1 MEADRQLS
9 VQEQGTEAPSKRQTA
24 YATWK
29 ALRWLIS
36 YVGRHKG
43 LMIVGTL
50 SAIAAAIIEIWTG
63 SLIEQLTTQAEKG
76 AGPVVQQIVYTVFVV
91 ILIGVPAK
99 FLMSFGVERSSAS
112 AVQDIRNDVMRHIG
126 KLPVSYLEKQH
137 SGDML
142 SRINNDLQLIQQF
155 MIRDLAQWFYHPL
168 LFIGCFA
175 YLIYL
180 QWELMLYSLLLFPL
194 ALLVSQW
201 IGKQLERLTEEAQ
214 ANMGR
219 MNVNLQDTLGGMPIV
234 KSYLL
239 SGILSRSY
247 QVLLQLTAQKKL
259 AVKKREAWVNPLL
272 STLMISPI
280 IFAVS
285 YGSYLIYQGQLGAGE
300 LVAFLYLLNLCL
312 EPLEH
317 IPELI
322 TRTFEMAGALRRVS
336 EIVEQPT
343 ETENGRLLLK
353 ENAAPIEFQNVTFGY
368 DEGSPILRNVSFS
381 VPEGKTIALVG
392 ASGGGKST
400 VFKLVCGFYP
410 LAKGQG
416 NIRVFGSLIEG
427 ADPEQLRSHFSVVT
441 QDSYLFSGTIA
452 ENIGYGRE
460 EASMNEIIEAAKAAQ
475 AHSFI
480 MQLADGYQT
489 YVGERGGF
497 LSGGQRQRIAMA
509 RAFLKDAAVLLLDE
523 PTSALDPESESAV
536 QKALNV
542 LMKQRTTMVI
552 AHRLSTVQH
561 ADEIWVMEQ
570 GHIVEQGTHEQ
581 LLELKGLYAQS
592 YYQEFTESAEHREVA
607 YR

>member
-1 MEADRQLS
+1 MEADRQPS
-9 VQEQGTEAPSKRQTA
+9 VQEQGAAAPSKRQTA
-24 YATWK
+24 YAAWK
-29 ALRWLIS
+29 AFRWLMS
-36 YVGRHKG
+36 YVSRHKG
-43 LMIVGTL
+43 WMIVGTL
-50 SAIAAAIIEIWTG
+50 SAIAAAVIEIWTG

-76 AGPVVQQIVYTVFVV
+76 AGPIVLQIVYTVFVV

-99 FLMSFGVERSSAS
+99 FFMSFGVERSSAS
-112 AVQDIRNDVMRHIG
+112 AVQDIRNRLMRHIG
-126 KLPVSYLEKQH
+126 KLPISYLEKQH
-137 SGDML
+137 SGDVL

-180 QWELMLYSLLLFPL
+180 QWELMLYSLLLFPV

-239 SGILSRSY
+239 SGMLSRSY
-247 QVLLQLTAQKKL
+247 QALLQLTAQKKL

-285 YGSYLIYQGQLGAGE
+285 YGSYLIYKGQLGAGE
-300 LVAFLYLLNLCL
+300 LIAFLYLLNLCL

-343 ETENGRLLLK
+343 ETENGRSLPK
-353 ENAAPIEFQNVTFGY
+353 ASAAPIEFQNVTFGY
-368 DEGSPILRNVSFS
+368 EEKSPILRNVSFS

-410 LAKGQG
+410 LPEDQG
-416 NIRVFGSLIEG
+416 EIRVFGSLIHG

-460 EASMNEIIEAAKAAQ
+460 VASMDEIIEAAKAAQ

-480 MQLADGYQT
+480 MQLPDGYQT

-509 RAFLKDAAVLLLDE
+509 RAFLKDASVLLLDE
-523 PTSALDPESESAV
+523 PTSALDPESENAV
-536 QKALNV
+536 QEALGV

-552 AHRLSTVQH
+552 AHRLSTVQN

-570 GHIVEQGTHEQ
+570 GSIVEKGTHEQ
-581 LLELKGLYAQS
+581 LLKMKGLYAQS
-592 YYQEFTESAEHREVA
+592 YYQEFTESAERREVA
-607 YR
+607 YT